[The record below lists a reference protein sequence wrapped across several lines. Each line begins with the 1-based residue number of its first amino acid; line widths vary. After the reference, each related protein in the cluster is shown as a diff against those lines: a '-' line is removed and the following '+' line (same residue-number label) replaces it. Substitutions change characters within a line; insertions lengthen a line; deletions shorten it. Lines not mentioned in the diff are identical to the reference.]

1 MLAVAC
7 EMVPGNIMH
16 AGINEACP
24 ATAKCALRDM
34 QMCTETTL
42 IKWVN
47 CQFANKR
54 PRFLAN
60 SYNRHIT
67 GVIQGADIYYVEI
80 INLLLILINLA

>member
-54 PRFLAN
+54 PHF
-60 SYNRHIT
+60 
-67 GVIQGADIYYVEI
+67 
-80 INLLLILINLA
+80 